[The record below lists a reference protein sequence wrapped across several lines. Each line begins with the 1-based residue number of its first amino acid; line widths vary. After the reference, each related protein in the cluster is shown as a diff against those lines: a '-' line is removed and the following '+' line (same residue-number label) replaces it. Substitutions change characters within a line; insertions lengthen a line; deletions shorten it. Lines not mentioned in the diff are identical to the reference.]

1 MVTSEYRGLMGAG
14 FPQGYPGSFGP
25 LIRYGSPD
33 GFTGGVTAPG
43 MNTQAYYQPPNPLGV
58 PGGEEDEYANSG
70 YIGKSW
76 DEIRDNRDA
85 LRKNPYG
92 DLSEK
97 DGGQRTYAEWARQ
110 GGMDVADPN
119 SLNDFLKLL
128 AGHRG
133 PWNPNGTENPYHKKQ
148 YPWLGGALRNITKG
162 MTRPEKARYRQSR
175 FVYDNGLRGGLSDT
189 NTYEN
194 KRNMEAAN
202 PGSSADLK
210 PWQGGTWERDKLLEV
225 PEVFGKNIGG
235 V

>member
-1 MVTSEYRGLMGAG
+1 MATSEYRNMLGLGSAGYAGAHSL
-14 FPQGYPGSFGP
+14 Q
-25 LIRYGSPD
+25 
-33 GFTGGVTAPG
+33 PG
-43 MNTQAYYQPPNPLGV
+43 MNNQPYYQPEE
-58 PGGEEDEYANSG
+58 EEDDYVNRG
-70 YIGKSW
+70 YYNRSW
-76 DEIRDNRDA
+76 DEIAENRDA

-92 DLSEK
+92 DMEK
-97 DGGQRTYAEWARQ
+97 DRGGERTYAEWARQ
-110 GGMDVADPN
+110 AGKDVADPN
-119 SLNDFLKLL
+119 TLNDFLKIL

-133 PWNPNGTENPYHKKQ
+133 PWNATGTENPYNKNQ

-202 PGSSADLK
+202 PGSSKDLRS
-210 PWQGGTWERDKLLEV
+210 WGGGTWERDNLVEV